1 MYDVYGV
8 TCYSYE
14 EACMVAGIETPA
26 QLEAEEAWY
35 AMRAEVESLTRPV
48 EVQWCDCAKQARKDA
63 YINDDFIPF

>member
-1 MYDVYGV
+1 
-8 TCYSYE
+8 
-14 EACMVAGIETPA
+14 MVAGIETPA

-48 EVQWCDCAKQARKDA
+48 EVQWCNCATQARKDA